1 MSAPYPHPGSYPTHT
16 PMARWYHVRGPVG
29 ALTVLLVLS
38 AAANGLLIL
47 GLLGLRASVD
57 DYSDGA
63 ASLEDVDDM
72 VAVVGLAFVVVAG
85 LMIAVFV
92 LTIVWQWRLAKN
104 HELLGRPDTPFG
116 PGWAIGAWFIPLA
129 NFVIPI
135 LQLRDLWKGS
145 APGLPRGSPAW
156 KRQSTGALLWVWWG
170 LFVASFVIEWVSS
183 IGVDEETDE
192 LAEVTGQLDRLTGVA
207 VVAYSLRIAAA
218 ILFIL
223 VIKRL
228 TARQEAAV
236 AEATLVGPAPGPAW
250 QGAGYAWPANSGATA
265 PAWSGAPAYP
275 AAPSPSWSSGA
286 PVAPPGDLSAGW
298 KPDPTGRAEHRYWD
312 GVRWTDHASVRGSP
326 FVSPM

>member
-1 MSAPYPHPGSYPTHT
+1 MSAPYPYPGPYPTHT

-38 AAANGLLIL
+38 AVANGLLIL
-47 GLLGLRASVD
+47 ALLGLRTRVD
-57 DYSDGA
+57 EYFDGT
-63 ASLEDVDDM
+63 ASLEDVDNM
-72 VAVVGLAFVVVAG
+72 VGLASFALVVVTG
-85 LMIAVFV
+85 LLIAVFV
-92 LTIVWQWRLAKN
+92 LTIVWEWRLAKN
-104 HELLGRPDTPFG
+104 HQLLGRPDTTFG

-135 LQLRDLWKGS
+135 LQFRDLWKGS
-145 APGLPRGSPAW
+145 APGLPRGSPVW

-170 LFVASFVIEWVSS
+170 LFVASFVIDWISS

-236 AEATLVGPAPGPAW
+236 AEAAVGGPASGPS
-250 QGAGYAWPANSGATA
+250 WPARATDGRRARA
-265 PAWSGAPAYP
+265 PRHRRGRVLRGLP
-275 AAPSPSWSSGA
+275 
-286 PVAPPGDLSAGW
+286 PVRRHP
-298 KPDPTGRAEHRYWD
+298 GRAARPW
-312 GVRWTDHASVRGSP
+312 RLPAT
-326 FVSPM
+326 

>member
-1 MSAPYPHPGSYPTHT
+1 M
-16 PMARWYHVRGPVG
+16 VG
-29 ALTVLLVLS
+29 
-38 AAANGLLIL
+38 
-47 GLLGLRASVD
+47 
-57 DYSDGA
+57 
-63 ASLEDVDDM
+63 
-72 VAVVGLAFVVVAG
+72 VVGLAFVVVTG

-92 LTIVWQWRLAKN
+92 LTIVWEWRLAKN
-104 HELLGRPDTPFG
+104 HQLLGRPDTPFG

-145 APGLPRGSPAW
+145 APGLPRGSPVW

-170 LFVASFVIEWVSS
+170 LFVASFVIDWISS

-192 LAEVTGQLDRLTGVA
+192 LAEVTGQLERLTGVA
-207 VVAYSLRIAAA
+207 MVAYSLRIAAA

-236 AEATLVGPAPGPAW
+236 AEAAVGRAGFGRPGRARGTDGRRARGAP
-250 QGAGYAWPANSGATA
+250 S
-265 PAWSGAPAYP
+265 PAWSGAPG
-275 AAPSPSWSSGA
+275 PSSGPTPSWPSGA

>member
-1 MSAPYPHPGSYPTHT
+1 MSAPYPYPGPYPTHT

-38 AAANGLLIL
+38 AVANGLLIL
-47 GLLGLRASVD
+47 ALLALRASVD
-57 DYSDGA
+57 DYSGGA
-63 ASLEDVDDM
+63 ASLGDVEDM
-72 VAVVGLAFVVVAG
+72 VGVVGLAFVAVSG

-92 LTIVWQWRLAKN
+92 LTIVWEWRLAKN
-104 HELLGRPDTPFG
+104 HQLLGRPDTAFG

-145 APGLPRGSPAW
+145 APGLPRGSPVW

-170 LFVASFVIEWVSS
+170 LFVASVVIDWISS
-183 IGVDEETDE
+183 ISVDEETDE
-192 LAEVTGQLDRLTGVA
+192 ISEVTGQLDRLTGVA
-207 VVAYSLRIAAA
+207 VLAYSLRIAAA

-236 AEATLVGPAPGPAW
+236 AEAAQLGPAGPV
-250 QGAGYAWPANSGATA
+250 AGYGWPASAGASM
-265 PAWSGAPAYP
+265 PAWS
-275 AAPSPSWSSGA
+275 AAPGFPTAGSPSWPSGV

-298 KPDPTGRAEHRYWD
+298 KPDPTGRADHRYWD